1 VRRESG
7 IPLTGHIAGL
17 DGVRGVAILLVMAS
31 HFLGEATFETP
42 VQKFLVRSA
51 SYGLVGVDLFFV
63 LSGFLITGL
72 LLDAKGSPHYFRNFY
87 ARRTLRIFPLYYF
100 VLAVLCFVLPHIL
113 APTPLMEASLEH
125 QGWAWTYTTNFYLA
139 YRGTWHS
146 LAYISH
152 FWSLAI
158 EEQFYLFWPL
168 VVLSLGAIGLR
179 RVCLGVVVGAL
190 ALRLVLAL
198 LGTSQL
204 SISVLTPCRMD
215 DLCIGALL
223 ALLVRQPEGLPKL
236 LRSPGRAALLLGA
249 SSLGLTVFRIV
260 TQLGLPIVNQ
270 LVMTLN
276 ALFFGALI
284 LLALDGASL
293 AGRAFRIP
301 VLRFLGKYSYG
312 LYVYHVIFHWG
323 LKERHVLHRL
333 DGLLGSH
340 ALAMATLVLI
350 GFTLSLG
357 VSILS
362 YELLE
367 KRFLELKRFFP
378 SGDQR
383 EARTAP
389 MSLSRPTI
397 STIR

>member
-1 VRRESG
+1 MRRETGS
-7 IPLTGHIAGL
+7 PLTGHIAGL
-17 DGVRGVAILLVMAS
+17 DGVRGLAILLVMAS

-51 SYGLVGVDLFFV
+51 SYGVVGVDLFFV

-72 LLDAKGSPHYFRNFY
+72 LLDARGTPHYFRNFY

-100 VLAVLCFVLPHIL
+100 ALAVLFFVTPLFL
-113 APTPLMEASLEH
+113 SPTPLMEASREH
-125 QGWAWTYTTNFYLA
+125 QIWAWTYTTNFYLA
-139 YRGTWHS
+139 HRGTWAS
-146 LAYISH
+146 VAYVSH

-158 EEQFYLFWPL
+158 EEQFYLFWPV
-168 VVLSLGAIGLR
+168 VVLTFGTTALR
-179 RVCLGVVVGAL
+179 RICLGVVAGAL
-190 ALRLVLAL
+190 ALRLTLAL

-215 DLCIGALL
+215 ALCIGALL

-249 SSLGLTVFRIV
+249 LSLGLTLFRIR
-260 TQLGLPIVNQ
+260 TQLAVPVVHQ
-270 LVMTLN
+270 LVMALN
-276 ALFFGALI
+276 ALLFGALI
-284 LLALDGASL
+284 LLALDGAS
-293 AGRAFRIP
+293 RVSRVFRTP
-301 VLRFLGKYSYG
+301 VLRFLGRYSYG

-323 LKERHVLHRL
+323 LKERHVLRRL
-333 DGLLGSH
+333 DELLGGH
-340 ALAMATLVLI
+340 ALAMAALVLI

-357 VSILS
+357 VAILS

-378 SGDQR
+378 AGGQR